1 MIDVTETQF
10 LLVKKIHQTH
20 DWTLIGSG
28 ANGIGILCLLALW
41 CKELISFL
49 NVRRLNPTSFMFFT
63 GY

>member
-1 MIDVTETQF
+1 MIDVTATQF
-10 LLVKKIHQTH
+10 LLVKNIHQTH

-28 ANGIGILCLLALW
+28 ANAYTCLLAVW

-49 NVRRLNPTSFMFFT
+49 NVRRLNPTAFMFFT